1 MRTILPASLA
11 AAVAI
16 VTACSGVREKS
27 FEKDVEAYREEVGN
41 VGLAVAVVKDGE
53 IVYHK
58 QFGVKNLQ
66 TQEPIA
72 EDDLFRIASIS
83 KSFSATSIMQLKE
96 KGLVTLDTDVSSLAG
111 FPIRNPRYP
120 EKVITLEMLLSH
132 TSSLNDS
139 EGYFTLDAINPA
151 TNPDWANCYN
161 EYAPGEGY
169 EYCNL
174 NFNLVG
180 SFIEKLSGER
190 FDQYVVNHILRP
202 LGIEGGYCVDSLDAR
217 KFVSLY
223 NYRDGQYVEEPEAY
237 EPRSERIAA
246 YRFGY
251 DTPVFSPTRHYTPC
265 RPHRRHI
272 LHRPRLPDSGSP
284 RCIRPM
290 CSYRCLHRIRYL
302 WFCHKWDA
310 ADIRYMGVNGTTLP
324 VVAAVYGTFKHFVCG
339 GVIYKQSLVA
349 AVVHVRV
356 VGVARLEVRGTVTA
370 AEYAAYLDCG
380 ALRNVNHSTSG
391 HTLYVAGTVCRA
403 YLALHQ
409 IHYSRCIV
417 LVKVIQC

>member
-83 KSFSATSIMQLKE
+83 KSFRATSIMQLKE

-151 TNPDWANCYN
+151 ANPDWANCYN

-251 DTPVFSPTRHYTPC
+251 DTPVFSPTGGMKISALGLARYMMMHMGWGTAPDGTRIIGEEDARSMQTERSAPEHYGLALEHDFDRIPGVELVGHTGSAYGL
-265 RPHRRHI
+265 RSAMFWA
-272 LHRPRLPDSGSP
+272 PDRSFGLVCISSGSYEEYDSDNSQILNEVLK
-284 RCIRPM
+284 RL
-290 CSYRCLHRIRYL
+290 Y
-302 WFCHKWDA
+302 
-310 ADIRYMGVNGTTLP
+310 
-324 VVAAVYGTFKHFVCG
+324 KHFC
-339 GVIYKQSLVA
+339 
-349 AVVHVRV
+349 
-356 VGVARLEVRGTVTA
+356 
-370 AEYAAYLDCG
+370 
-380 ALRNVNHSTSG
+380 N
-391 HTLYVAGTVCRA
+391 
-403 YLALHQ
+403 
-409 IHYSRCIV
+409 
-417 LVKVIQC
+417 